1 MYFTLKNGVD
11 KFQGRFSHLLQSIK
25 LHDEPS
31 SEHDEIV
38 LHTLTTISSIA
49 KDIQL
54 RDSLVKREYRAF
66 SVKTLEL
73 LVFMMFR
80 KAVGRPRSIKQY
92 ANDFAELRQYLYAE
106 RNGKFTLGKDAF
118 QTGMRFVEQR
128 LEDENLAPLG
138 RPFVQNIDSDSDE
151 LKQEEYE
158 RDEHSLSP
166 SAPQLKRYRMERDS
180 SRPTARR
187 GGKFTGGPARK

>member
-106 RNGKFTLGKDAF
+106 RNGKFSLGKDAF

-166 SAPQLKRYRMERDS
+166 SAPQLKRHRMERVS